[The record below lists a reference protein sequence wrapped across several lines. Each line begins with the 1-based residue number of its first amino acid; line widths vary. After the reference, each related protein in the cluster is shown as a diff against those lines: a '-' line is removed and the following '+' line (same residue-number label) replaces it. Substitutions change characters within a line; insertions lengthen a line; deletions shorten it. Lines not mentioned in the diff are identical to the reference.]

1 MAAAIILIFICGAS
15 KALPGQIDQF
25 QDIISIS
32 VAGTYFSGL
41 LSIIVSTTDSIPS
54 LSFFISWVT
63 LTGLLFSL
71 GWPCCGVRSAPLSL
85 TRHQQPNTHA
95 VPVISALWAP
105 ILFENFRV
113 LIISAVVLCCCSLLL
128 FSSVVLFC
136 CSLLLLVGV
145 FVLQFVLFLLV
156 RTPRTL
162 DVFKSNKSL
171 RLRQLIV

>member
-71 GWPCCGVRSAPLSL
+71 G
-85 TRHQQPNTHA
+85 
-95 VPVISALWAP
+95 
-105 ILFENFRV
+105 
-113 LIISAVVLCCCSLLL
+113 
-128 FSSVVLFC
+128 
-136 CSLLLLVGV
+136 
-145 FVLQFVLFLLV
+145 
-156 RTPRTL
+156 
-162 DVFKSNKSL
+162 
-171 RLRQLIV
+171 